1 MTNFMNEH
9 GLKIMLTLSLIALFS
24 FSIFL
29 WLQTPLLFE
38 YFNQAFC
45 AH

>member
-1 MTNFMNEH
+1 MMLRDFW
-9 GLKIMLTLSLIALFS
+9 LKT
-24 FSIFL
+24 SIFSALAFFIGLAILL
-29 WLQTPLLFE
+29 WFNTPEMFQ

>member
-1 MTNFMNEH
+1 MTN
-9 GLKIMLTLSLIALFS
+9 SL
-24 FSIFL
+24 L
-29 WLQTPLLFE
+29 WLKTSICIGMILFFGLAILLWSKTPELFE